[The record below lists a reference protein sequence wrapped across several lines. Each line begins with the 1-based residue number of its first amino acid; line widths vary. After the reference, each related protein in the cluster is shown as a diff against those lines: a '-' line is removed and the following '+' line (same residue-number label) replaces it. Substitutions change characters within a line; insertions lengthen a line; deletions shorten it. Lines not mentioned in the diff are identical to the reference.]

1 MYGKKPY
8 QHAPSH
14 DAKNTP
20 DDMSDLKQ
28 TWTRAHDLALIF
40 IALAYGTDQELHE
53 DELATITDV
62 LQHWRENFPADEV
75 QDVVMEAVAIFMGD
89 NADLEVHR
97 SMESLKKQLSLSS
110 RQRALEDVVRI
121 AEADGVLL
129 SSELDLIYKLAEA
142 WDIRSIG
149 EQLLEKTT
157 ATVTH
162 QPEWSLLHDIALLYI
177 VLAHSSDNKITDVE
191 INAMV
196 ERMSDW
202 QPEQP
207 EKDIRKV
214 LRTALTFYSEGPDQE
229 ALQQSVQSVRDMMP
243 VMHRLVLLDDLVYI
257 AQADGAIK
265 ESERGIIDNLSQSWG
280 VSIRVNGETT
290 S

>member
-1 MYGKKPY
+1 
-8 QHAPSH
+8 
-14 DAKNTP
+14 
-20 DDMSDLKQ
+20 MSDVKQ

-62 LQHWRENFPADEV
+62 LQHWRENFPADQV

-89 NADLEVHR
+89 NAELEVKR
-97 SMESLKKQLSLSS
+97 SMESLKKQLSKSS

-129 SSELDLIYKLAEA
+129 SSELDLIHRLAEA
-142 WDIRSIG
+142 WDIRPVG

-157 ATVTH
+157 ATVSS
-162 QPEWSLLHDIALLYI
+162 QSEWSLLHDIGLLYI
-177 VLAHSSDNKITDVE
+177 VLAHGSDNKITDVE

-202 QPEQP
+202 QPDMTE
-207 EKDIRKV
+207 DAIRKV
-214 LRTALTFYSEGPDQE
+214 LRSALAFYSEGPDQE
-229 ALQQSVQSVRDMMP
+229 ALTQSVQSIRDMMP

-257 AQADGAIK
+257 AQADGPINDN
-265 ESERGIIDNLSQSWG
+265 EREIIDNLSQSWG

-290 S
+290 T